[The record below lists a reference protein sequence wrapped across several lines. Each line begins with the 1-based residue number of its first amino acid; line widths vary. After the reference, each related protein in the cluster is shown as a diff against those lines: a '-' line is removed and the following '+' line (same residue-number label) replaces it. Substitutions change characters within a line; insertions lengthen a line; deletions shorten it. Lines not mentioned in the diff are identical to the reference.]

1 MAEVIEFDF
10 APGAVTTPG
19 DISLPDGVFLEKLV
33 DVSWYEGSDGTTAAA
48 STDEVPQA
56 TAPTASGQSY
66 LSATNKIEIGDT
78 TTALSRLIVRAVP
91 LGGQPVGAA
100 TS

>member
-1 MAEVIEFDF
+1 MPEVVEFDF

-19 DISLPDGVFLEKLV
+19 DITLPNGVFLQKLL
-33 DVSWYEGSDGTTAAA
+33 DVSWFEGSNGTSSAA
-48 STDEVPQA
+48 STDEVPQS

-66 LSATNKIEIGDT
+66 LSASNKIEIGDT
-78 TTALSRLIVRAVP
+78 TTAASRLVVRGVP
-91 LGGQPVGAA
+91 MGGQPVGAA